1 MIFVKN
7 VTLKMWFLW
16 NMRFWQCDFCEQWDF
31 EHVSF
36 VKNVILKMQF
46 LWKMWFWNSIY
57 AKNVILN
64 MWFLW
69 YVILKMRFLWKMWCE
84 KCDFEIQFMRKMWFW
99 KCDFCKK
106 WDYESAILKMWIL
119 LKMRFCKYEFLKIC
133 NFEHVNLWIKCWF
146 LPQCAD
152 TSF

>member
-1 MIFVKN
+1 
-7 VTLKMWFLW
+7 MWLW
-16 NMRFWQCDFCEQWDF
+16 KCDFCEKWDFDNAIFCEQWDF

-36 VKNVILKMQF
+36 VKNVILKVQF

-69 YVILKMRFLWKMWCE
+69 NVILKMRFLWKMWCLW
-84 KCDFEIQFMRKMWFW
+84 KMWFW
-99 KCDFCKK
+99 KCDFCEK

-119 LKMRFCKYEFLKIC
+119 LKMRFCKYEFLEIC
-133 NFEHVNLWIKCWF
+133 NFEHVNFWIKCWF

-152 TSF
+152 TSYPGF